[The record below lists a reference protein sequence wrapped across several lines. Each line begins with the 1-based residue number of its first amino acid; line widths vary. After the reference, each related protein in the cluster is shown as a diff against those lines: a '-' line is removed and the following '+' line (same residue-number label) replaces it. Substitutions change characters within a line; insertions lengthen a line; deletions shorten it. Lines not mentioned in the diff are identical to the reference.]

1 MICWMEREIVD
12 SKRINVRV
20 RLVIIQEEKILLSY
34 VKDEDFYFYI
44 GGKME
49 WGETVEEACS
59 REMREECD
67 ARFTFRK
74 ILYVRDFIAREI
86 NEHSVELFILGEL
99 DKGEEV
105 EGKIDEEFGPNKWQ
119 TWVELDNLKNIDV
132 RPRELTDILLKD
144 FQQGFKRGGVYV
156 GDIE

>member
-1 MICWMEREIVD
+1 
-12 SKRINVRV
+12 
-20 RLVIIQEEKILLSY
+20 
-34 VKDEDFYFYI
+34 
-44 GGKME
+44 ME

-144 FQQGFKRGGVYV
+144 FQQGFKRSGVYV
-156 GDIE
+156 GGIE